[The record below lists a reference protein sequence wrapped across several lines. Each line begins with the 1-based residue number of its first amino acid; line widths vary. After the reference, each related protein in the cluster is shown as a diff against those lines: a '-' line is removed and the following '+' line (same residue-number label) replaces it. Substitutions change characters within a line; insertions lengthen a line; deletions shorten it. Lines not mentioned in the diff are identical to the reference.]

1 MAPTPGLFMWALGIK
16 VQSSGLPSVSASL
29 FSFFPLFSEGSQRVR
44 YFSNGSWCVSVVV
57 MVYLS
62 GYALE

>member
-16 VQSSGLPSVSASL
+16 VRFSGFPSVSPS
-29 FSFFPLFSEGSQRVR
+29 FFDFFPLFSEDDQRVR
-44 YFSNGSWCVSVVV
+44 YFSNGSWYILVV
-57 MVYLS
+57 MVVYLS